1 MKEDG
6 RIVNISSVAS
16 GLSQYSEDI
25 RQRFRNSNMKLED
38 LEDLVKQYQ
47 VCLKDCYYHLL
58 REKQAAS
65 EDTNV
70 NIGDCSQ

>member
-25 RQRFRNSNMKLED
+25 RQRFRNSNMRLED
-38 LEDLVKQYQ
+38 LDDLVKEYQ
-47 VCLKDCYYHLL
+47 VCLKLL
-58 REKQAAS
+58 PPACAKQAAS

-70 NIGDCSQ
+70 NIGDCRQ